1 MPPPEEYDELD
12 ADGEVD
18 GLDSSATNSTA
29 PSQTTATAA
38 SLAAASGV
46 GKRYRPAPAKTFQCR
61 GYGEC
66 RMVFSRSEHLARH
79 IRKHTGERPFTCHCG
94 KQFSRLDNL
103 RQHAQTVHAE
113 NPSRNEAMMR
123 DLASVHATMT
133 AGNGNLATTNAASP
147 SAEETGASTTATVK
161 RTASK
166 KRPNTKAG
174 GVKVKKESVEM
185 LPSQRPG
192 TSTGYEGAAASYPDT
207 SGMDVDG
214 EGEDDEDERREEVD
228 VVRFF
233 FCHRRRRAKEMVAET
248 TCPEYTNPS
257 NNPPPRTSSA
267 LPAIRVGEGAF
278 VSVLAVSSQLRRISA
293 ELSQRQLCRHRP
305 RGSFRDPLPA
315 QSSFGVGRDRESFR
329 SHPYARRSP
338 PELTPSPPITQNRVT
353 SGRPFSSASTGFD
366 GLPGSRPGTGGNG
379 TRLPPITAFLPATG
393 LRPGSSSSRPGSS
406 SQSGG
411 LSAGGI
417 LLPGS
422 LTLRRPSTGHD
433 WEWGDAWDVRPG
445 TAPGKLLPSRA
456 APPDLD
462 DASPFSFHVPDQP
475 SAASA
480 AANHGG
486 SRKRPLGGPDGPYG
500 PYPDDDGGKSRP
512 ASRRFSVMEL
522 CNDNQQRPP
531 TRERERPTTTN
542 GLISRA
548 SALVLDDRDAEH
560 DAVFAWEAGEQH
572 FAPADGPIA
581 GTAPGSRPGSMS
593 GGYPESHHSHPQA
606 HQFYQ
611 GYMLDQPQA
620 YQDYHH
626 PYQTPGLEMR
636 MEQMQMMEAAGSGY
650 PGYQHPTG
658 YPLPYEQPPEMGHHH
673 PQEYPLPPDAGP
685 HLEAVS
691 PGSPYSQHGFHL
703 SQQPLSPYPHYGP
716 ETVPFHPDPQHGF
729 SSSTTVYGAS
739 TISPQDTFKLYDA
752 DLLEMNM
759 NMTVGLR
766 AE

>member
-228 VVRFF
+228 VKPHVRSTQTQATIP
-233 FCHRRRRAKEMVAET
+233 RRA
-248 TCPEYTNPS
+248 PHQPS
-257 NNPPPRTSSA
+257 PPSELGRARSFRSSQFRANSGGFRPSSA
-267 LPAIRVGEGAF
+267 SASSAAIAPG
-278 VSVLAVSSQLRRISA
+278 
-293 ELSQRQLCRHRP
+293 
-305 RGSFRDPLPA
+305 GSFRDPLPA

-581 GTAPGSRPGSMS
+581 GTAPGSRPGSVRGRHAAAPGGPTAPDAWPRDERRLS
-593 GGYPESHHSHPQA
+593 GVPSLASPGASILSR
-606 HQFYQ
+606 
-611 GYMLDQPQA
+611 
-620 YQDYHH
+620 
-626 PYQTPGLEMR
+626 TPGLEMR